1 MIVQLSGTLVELTSS
16 HVIIDVAGVG
26 YELGISASC
35 AAHLPAEKGSPLVL
49 LTRMIVKENA
59 LELYGFADAY
69 ERLMFDTIISIS
81 GVGPK
86 LALAILSL
94 YTPSQLLTIAQ
105 TQDVAAMSQVS
116 GVGKKKAQRLL
127 LELADMCART
137 GELQGCVSAAAPSAK
152 AASLEQR
159 GDPMFDARAALA
171 SMGFTAVEIERALE
185 GCSTE
190 NQTAESLVAQ
200 ALRSL
205 ARGL

>member
-152 AASLEQR
+152 AASLEQH

-185 GCSTE
+185 GCNTD

>member
-1 MIVQLSGTLVELTSS
+1 MIAQLSGTLVELTSS

-185 GCSTE
+185 GCSTD

>member
-69 ERLMFDTIISIS
+69 ERLMFNTIISIS

-152 AASLEQR
+152 AASVEQR

-185 GCSTE
+185 GCSTD

>member
-185 GCSTE
+185 GCSTD
-190 NQTAESLVAQ
+190 NQTCLLYTSPSP
-200 ALRSL
+200 RD
-205 ARGL
+205 RG

>member
-159 GDPMFDARAALA
+159 GDPMFDARAALV

-185 GCSTE
+185 GCSTD

>member
-152 AASLEQR
+152 ASSLEQR

-185 GCSTE
+185 GCSTD

>member
-16 HVIIDVAGVG
+16 HVIIDVSGVG

-185 GCSTE
+185 GCSTD

>member
-185 GCSTE
+185 GCSKD

>member
-185 GCSTE
+185 GCSTD

>member
-152 AASLEQR
+152 AASVEQR

-185 GCSTE
+185 GCSKD

>member
-137 GELQGCVSAAAPSAK
+137 GELQGCVSAATPSAK
-152 AASLEQR
+152 AASVEQR

-185 GCSTE
+185 GCSTD

>member
-152 AASLEQR
+152 AASVEQR

-185 GCSTE
+185 GCSTD

>member
-1 MIVQLSGTLVELTSS
+1 M
-16 HVIIDVAGVG
+16 AGVG

-185 GCSTE
+185 GCSTD

>member
-152 AASLEQR
+152 AAFLEQR

-185 GCSTE
+185 GCSTD

>member
-137 GELQGCVSAAAPSAK
+137 DELQGCVSAAAPSAK

-185 GCSTE
+185 GCSTD

>member
-35 AAHLPAEKGSPLVL
+35 AAHLPAEKGSPFVL

-185 GCSTE
+185 GCSTD

>member
-137 GELQGCVSAAAPSAK
+137 GELQGCMSAAAPSAK
-152 AASLEQR
+152 AASSEQR
-159 GDPMFDARAALA
+159 GDPMFDARAALS

-185 GCSTE
+185 GCSTD
-190 NQTAESLVAQ
+190 NQTAESLVAH